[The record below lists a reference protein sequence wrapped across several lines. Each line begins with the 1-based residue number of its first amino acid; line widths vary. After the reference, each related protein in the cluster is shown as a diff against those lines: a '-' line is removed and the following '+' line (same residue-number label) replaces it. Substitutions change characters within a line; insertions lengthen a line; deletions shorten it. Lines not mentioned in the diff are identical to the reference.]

1 MIFNPAISSGGGGIE
16 TVTGSIPSVNPFMVY
31 SISYT
36 DADGNYISGRPGSTT
51 ITVLKNTI
59 VLFSGSAPVMNE
71 YDFGGAVVDVL
82 APSSS
87 IDGSYIKLATV
98 TGDFTIS

>member
-1 MIFNPAISSGGGGIE
+1 MIFNPVISSGGGGGE
-16 TVTGSIPSVNPFMVY
+16 TVTGSIPAVNPFMTY

-36 DADGNYISGRPGSTT
+36 DADGNYISGKPGSTT

-59 VLFSGSAPVMNE
+59 VLFSGNAPVMAE
-71 YDFGGAVVDVL
+71 YDFGGSVVDVR
-82 APSSS
+82 APSSPVNE
-87 IDGSYIKLATV
+87 SYIKLATV